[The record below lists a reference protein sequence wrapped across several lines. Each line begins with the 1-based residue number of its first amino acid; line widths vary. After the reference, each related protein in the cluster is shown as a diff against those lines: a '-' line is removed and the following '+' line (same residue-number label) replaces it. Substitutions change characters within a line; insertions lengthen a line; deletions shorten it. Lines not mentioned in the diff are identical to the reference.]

1 MTILKVVV
9 GLGLCVRAGFPQTP
23 DAFEVASIKVN
34 HSGAVQS
41 RGVNIEGSRIVG
53 ENLSLQTLIVEAYGV
68 LDFQIEGG
76 PKWMDS
82 DRFDI
87 QATTGRAETVTMSEL
102 QPLLRG
108 LLADRFHL
116 IAHFEAKERQT
127 YVLLVDKGG
136 PKLHG
141 SEGTPA
147 QSMSAANPRGLTGTA
162 KMTGDG
168 VTMGA
173 LAYRIAL
180 QVPFAGRTV
189 VDKTGLTGFYDFT
202 LEWEAGEDAEASI
215 LRGLREQLGLRLS
228 SEKAAVKV
236 LVIDSAERPAEN

>member
-1 MTILKVVV
+1 MAGLKVVAV
-9 GLGLCVRAGFPQTP
+9 LGLCVRAGFAQTP
-23 DAFEVASIKVN
+23 DAFEVTSVKAN
-34 HSGAVQS
+34 HSGALQS

-87 QATTGRAETVTMSEL
+87 QASTGRAEAIRMSEL
-102 QPLLRG
+102 QPLLRS

-116 IAHFEAKERQT
+116 ITHLETKGRQT

-136 PKLHG
+136 PKLHAT
-141 SEGTPA
+141 EGTPA
-147 QSMSAANPRGLTGTA
+147 QSMSAVNSRGLTGTA
-162 KMTGDG
+162 KMIGDG

-173 LAYRIAL
+173 LSYRIAM
-180 QVPFAGRTV
+180 QAPFAGRTV

-215 LRGLREQLGLRLS
+215 LRSLRDQLGLRLS
-228 SEKAAVKV
+228 SEKAPVKV
-236 LVIDSAERPAEN
+236 LVIDTAEHPADN